1 MDLHAYPRPADDT
14 GIGIHWCA
22 GVGAATPEMVE
33 GFWLREL
40 IELGVKWVKIADQR
54 NALQLSQTLL
64 AGQIM
69 PIVQIVRD
77 APGPGPLSATE
88 LDEVEQLVHAGV
100 RYFEFDSEPDRAAF
114 WGRERLP
121 ADALAVTARTAAAN
135 MEAVLE
141 RGGLPAIPALT
152 PAGDWQL
159 AEEIARVGGDALF
172 DQPIWLAIH
181 NYSSN
186 RPPHYPDDAAHREG
200 APLARELYV
209 ALAAEAWQG
218 SPWQGRPLAE
228 INDLRR
234 QLADRTDQPA
244 APDDAARVDWRAKLA
259 AVLAQPKAS
268 EPDPQLPPQGVHWRA
283 FERLNDE
290 VERLIGRSLP
300 ILSTDNGYLINEGAD
315 PRYPATTPALH
326 MAQTLEIC
334 RAMMGTSR
342 HTPPAPDYYFCTAF
356 WLLAHDALQGEGSV
370 DEQNAW
376 YSALHLAEG
385 RGERGEEHGEGELL
399 SLPGG
404 SAPVPET
411 FGWSTLPIVP
421 LLKAEP
427 KRPRAREGREESTV
441 QPPVL
446 SSHYALRP
454 TGEGVLSGKVRGGAG
469 AQVRLTHSD
478 GFGYE
483 SIAGQDGVYR
493 FVTLPAGRYSLEV
506 TNPAGSSVD
515 AIDVAP
521 TQEVVCDLSAYGW
534 GFEVEQRPVERGRM
548 LTCGVELLP
557 SDDAGTL
564 ALRISDSEQ
573 KSWVVPLARSVEAQ
587 TAHCETGPLPAD
599 RYRLEVLGLPDSGPT
614 PLNCQVPID
623 RGMVTN
629 VLFAYSYDVKRT
641 APQESAISGTVQ
653 GGKGCTVR
661 LRAEESGGGPS
672 ERLAEAD
679 ENGHY
684 VFSGLPAGTYYM
696 DVKQRRLLNWPRPLA
711 LDGRNQPR
719 CDLIL
724 LAEDVLPAPPEPALL
739 QGQTRHGTAAAPARH
754 RQPLGRA
761 RASQLVALL
770 DAQGQ
775 RYVTHVEP
783 SGAFVFD
790 SLPAGDYD
798 LYADGFGR
806 HGIHLAAGDR
816 LSIQLWQT
824 EDGWSHHTRIQTA
837 APKPLADAQQIRS
850 PKAAPVAGMIYVQ
863 WLERPDLTITV
874 TDADGGVEERGAGGA
889 GEAERPYR
897 AEFGPFPPGGYV
909 IHSPEL
915 PVSAEVQLSADEAA
929 VVTFRRGGEP
939 ARD

>member
-33 GFWLREL
+33 EFWLREL

-88 LDEVEQLVHAGV
+88 LEAVEQLVQAGV

-152 PAGDWQL
+152 PEGDWPL

-200 APLARELYV
+200 APLARELYF
-209 ALAAEAWQG
+209 ALAAEA
-218 SPWQGRPLAE
+218 WQGRPLAE

-244 APDDAARVDWRAKLA
+244 APDDAARVDWRAKLTA
-259 AVLAQPKAS
+259 ALAQPKAS
-268 EPDPQLPPQGVHWRA
+268 EPHPQLPPQGVHWRA

-315 PRYPATTPALH
+315 PRYPATTPTLH

-356 WLLAHDALQGEGSV
+356 WLLAHEALQGEGSV

-376 YSALHLAEG
+376 YSPLHLAQRREESKE
-385 RGERGEEHGEGELL
+385 EREKRELL
-399 SLPGG
+399 SLPAGQ
-404 SAPVPET
+404 APVPET

-469 AQVRLTHSD
+469 AQVRLIHSD
-478 GFGYE
+478 GFAYE
-483 SIAGQDGVYR
+483 SIAGQNGVYR
-493 FVTLPAGRYSLEV
+493 FVNLPAGRYSLEV
-506 TNPAGSSVD
+506 TNPAGSRVEV
-515 AIDVAP
+515 IDVGPA
-521 TQEVVCDLSAYGW
+521 QEMVCDLSAYGW

-548 LTCGVELLP
+548 LTCNMDLLA
-557 SDDAGTL
+557 SDDARPP
-564 ALRISDSEQ
+564 ALRISDGEQ

-587 TAHCETGPLPAD
+587 TAHCEVGPLPAD
-599 RYRLEVLGLPDSGPT
+599 RYRLEALGLPNSGPT
-614 PLNCQVPID
+614 PLNCQVSID
-623 RGMVTN
+623 EGMGTN
-629 VLFAYSYDVKRT
+629 VLFAYSHDVKRT
-641 APQESAISGTVQ
+641 ATQESAITGTVE

-661 LRAEESGGGPS
+661 VRVEESGGGPS
-672 ERLAEAD
+672 ERLTEAD

-684 VFSGLPAGTYYM
+684 VFSGLPAGTYCV
-696 DVKQRRLLNWPRPLA
+696 DVKRRRLLNWPRPLA

-719 CDLIL
+719 CDLFL
-724 LAEDVLPAPPEPALL
+724 LPEGVLPAPPDPALL
-739 QGQTRHGTAAAPARH
+739 QGQTRPGTAAVPARH
-754 RQPLGRA
+754 TQPLGGA
-761 RASQLVALL
+761 LAEQLIALV

-806 HGIHLAAGDR
+806 RGIHLAAGDR

-824 EDGWSHHTRIQTA
+824 EDGWSQHTRIRTA
-837 APKPLADAQQIRS
+837 AIDP
-850 PKAAPVAGMIYVQ
+850 GMIYVQ
-863 WLERPDLTITV
+863 WVEQPDLTITV
-874 TDADGGVEERGAGGA
+874 ADADGGVEERGAGGA
-889 GEAERPYR
+889 GEGERPYR
-897 AEFGPFPPGGYV
+897 AEFGPFPPGVYLV
-909 IHSPEL
+909 DSPDL
-915 PVSAEVQLSADEAA
+915 PVSAEVQLAADEAA
-929 VVTFRRGGEP
+929 VVTLMGGGFVSF
-939 ARD
+939 

>member
-77 APGPGPLSATE
+77 APGPGPFSATE
-88 LDEVEQLVHAGV
+88 LEAVEQLVQAGV

-152 PAGDWQL
+152 PGGDWQL
-159 AEEIARVGGDALF
+159 AEEIARIGGDALF
-172 DQPIWLAIH
+172 DKPIWLAIH

-209 ALAAEAWQG
+209 ALAAEA
-218 SPWQGRPLAE
+218 WQGRPLAE

-268 EPDPQLPPQGVHWRA
+268 EPHPQLPPQRVHWRA

-356 WLLAHDALQGEGSV
+356 WLLAHEALQGEGSV

-376 YSALHLAEG
+376 YSALHLAE
-385 RGERGEEHGEGELL
+385 RREERGEEHGERELL

-427 KRPRAREGREESTV
+427 KRPRAQEGREESTV

-469 AQVRLTHSD
+469 AQVRLIHSD

-483 SIAGQDGVYR
+483 SIAGQNGVYR
-493 FVTLPAGRYSLEV
+493 FVNLPAGRYSLEV
-506 TNPAGSSVD
+506 TSPAGSRVE

-521 TQEVVCDLSAYGW
+521 AQEMVCDLSAYGW
-534 GFEVEQRPVERGRM
+534 GYEVEQRPVERGRV
-548 LTCGVELLP
+548 LTCNMDLLA
-557 SDDAGTL
+557 SDDARPP
-564 ALRISDSEQ
+564 ALRISDGEQ

-587 TAHCETGPLPAD
+587 TAHCEVGPLPAD
-599 RYRLEVLGLPDSGPT
+599 RYRLEALGLPNSGPT
-614 PLNCQVPID
+614 PLNCQVSVD
-623 RGMVTN
+623 GGMATN
-629 VLFAYSYDVKRT
+629 VLFAYSHDVKRT
-641 APQESAISGTVQ
+641 APQESAITGTVE

-661 LRAEESGGGPS
+661 LRAEECGGGPS

-684 VFSGLPAGTYYM
+684 VFSGLPAGTYCV
-696 DVKQRRLLNWPRPLA
+696 DVKRRRLLNWPRPLA

-719 CDLIL
+719 CDLFL
-724 LAEDVLPAPPEPALL
+724 LPGGVLPAPPDPAML
-739 QGQTRHGTAAAPARH
+739 QGQTRPGTAVAPARH
-754 RQPLGRA
+754 TQPLGGA
-761 RASQLVALL
+761 RASQLIALV

-806 HGIHLAAGDR
+806 RGIHLEAGDR

-824 EDGWSHHTRIQTA
+824 EDGWSHHVRIQTA
-837 APKPLADAQQIRS
+837 AIA
-850 PKAAPVAGMIYVQ
+850 AGMIHVQ
-863 WLERPDLTITV
+863 WVERPDLTITV

-889 GEAERPYR
+889 EEGERPYR
-897 AEFGPFPPGGYV
+897 AEFGPFRPGVYLV
-909 IHSPEL
+909 DSPDL
-915 PVSAEVQLSADEAA
+915 PVNAEVQLAADEAA
-929 VVTFRRGGEP
+929 VVTFMGGGFVSF
-939 ARD
+939 